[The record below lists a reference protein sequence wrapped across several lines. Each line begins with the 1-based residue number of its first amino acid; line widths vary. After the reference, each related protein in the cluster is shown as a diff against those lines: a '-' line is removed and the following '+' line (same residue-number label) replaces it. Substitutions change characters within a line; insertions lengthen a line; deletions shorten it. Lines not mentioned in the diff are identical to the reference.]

1 MNNYLHSIKVA
12 SNVGL
17 WVSLGVSMATILFF
31 FVSDYRFYATDE
43 VFKMGLIVGTLLVLV
58 AAMLILVSV
67 RKSLP
72 QMRVLPNVEE
82 KFRQY
87 SGHIQR
93 TYYGS
98 MAVILAECAI
108 TLFTY
113 NRNLI
118 MFIIILMLM
127 LFMSFP
133 NIYRIKVD
141 LALTDQQ
148 MQDIFGNEYIADP
161 VEQDVEF
168 AEQFDECSLE
178 QNNQEDPSKQNNK

>member
-1 MNNYLHSIKVA
+1 MHHYIHSIKVA

-17 WVSLGVSMATILFF
+17 WVSLGVSLTTILFF
-31 FVSDYRFYATDE
+31 FVGNYRFYATNE

-58 AAMLILVSV
+58 TAMLILVAV

-72 QMRVLPNVEE
+72 QMRALSEVEE

-87 SGHIQR
+87 CGHIQR
-93 TYYGS
+93 VYYGS
-98 MAVILAECAI
+98 MAVILVECAI

-148 MQDIFGNEYIADP
+148 MKDIFGDEYIADP
-161 VEQDVEF
+161 VEQDVDS
-168 AEQFDECSLE
+168 AELLE
-178 QNNQEDPSKQNNK
+178 ETEELHSGDNVSKTER